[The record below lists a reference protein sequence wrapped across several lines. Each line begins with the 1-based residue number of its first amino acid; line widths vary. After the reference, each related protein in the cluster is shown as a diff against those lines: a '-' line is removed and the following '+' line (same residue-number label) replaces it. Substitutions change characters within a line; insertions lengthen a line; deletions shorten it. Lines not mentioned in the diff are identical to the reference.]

1 MICESLPSLHFV
13 LGEKKY
19 IWFEVKS
26 TVNQIFTITEAA
38 WELKR
43 VDEVVASGICEIDG
57 TNTVRLLLEPPSYG
71 AYTLYVSYTVPPE
84 VKKAQVNIIV
94 D

>member
-1 MICESLPSLHFV
+1 MCGSLPSLRFV

-19 IWFEVKS
+19 IWFEVRS
-26 TVNQIFTITEAA
+26 AINQLFNITEAT

-43 VDEVVASGICEIDG
+43 VNEVVASGICEIDE

-71 AYTLYVSYTVPPE
+71 VYTLYVSYAVPPE

-94 D
+94 N